1 MSNIYV
7 LAFEGFLAVLLLI
20 AILYCMRLDG
30 KLKALRTGN
39 TRMLEAARELQSSV
53 QHAENAVTALRRSAD
68 AAGRELQ
75 SKIDEARAMAN
86 APLVREAPREIM
98 IDGPRD
104 RDRDRDNVRQP
115 VDFALRRRS
124 VL

>member
-1 MSNIYV
+1 MSNLYV
-7 LAFEGFLAVLLLI
+7 LAFEGFLAVLLIL
-20 AILYCMRLDG
+20 AILYCIRLDG
-30 KLKALRTGN
+30 KLRALRNGN
-39 TRMLEAARELQSSV
+39 TRMLEAAKELQNSV
-53 QHAENAVTALRRSAD
+53 IHAENAVTALRRSSE

-75 SKIDEARAMAN
+75 AKIDEARAMAN
-86 APLVREAPREIM
+86 APLVREAPRDVM

-104 RDRDRDNVRQP
+104 MDNVRRP